1 MKFTINQ
8 RGKSQD
14 FFFHKEDKSNG
25 IGMRKILTGKTY
37 PLIKGISP
45 KVICDVGA
53 NVGATSVFLLS
64 TIQMHRFFLL
74 SRQALIS
81 TY

>member
-8 RGKSQD
+8 KGKSYD
-14 FFFHKEDKSNG
+14 FFFHKEDKRNG
-25 IGMRKILTGKTY
+25 SGMRDILTGKTY
-37 PLIKGISP
+37 PLIKGVSP

-53 NVGATSVFLLS
+53 NIGATSVFLLS
-64 TIQMHRFFLL
+64 TIQIRRFFLS